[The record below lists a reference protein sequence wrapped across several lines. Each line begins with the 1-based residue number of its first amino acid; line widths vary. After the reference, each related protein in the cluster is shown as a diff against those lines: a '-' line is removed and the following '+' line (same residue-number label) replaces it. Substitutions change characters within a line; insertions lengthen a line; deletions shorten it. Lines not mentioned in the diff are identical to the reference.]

1 MAARPRRTA
10 EMDHDPPED
19 ALVNFSDDQDDDLDT
34 EQSPERFREAVLYGT
49 DWTVRTL
56 LQQIEQGNID
66 LSPNFQ
72 RRDAW
77 SRRNKSRFIESVAL
91 QLPIPQIVLAER
103 KEQRG
108 TYVVLDGKQRL
119 LTLAQFAGGLS
130 NDHPLWEESTKTS
143 PLRLAGLKVL
153 NELNGKTYNDVIESV
168 ALSQIRT
175 QFDNHTIRS
184 ALIRNWPDDD
194 YLYEVFIRLNTG
206 SARLSP
212 QELRQAMKP
221 GPFTEFL
228 GDRSGSSEILQ
239 AILGLS
245 GPDFRMR
252 DVDLLLRLIAFL
264 TRLPG
269 YKGNLK
275 PFLDDTHD
283 YFNSRWES
291 EEKSVRALVD
301 GIEDGLAFLAES
313 FGNARLVG
321 RRWVDGNFDGPVNRA
336 VLDVQLASALDPN
349 VRKAVEDKR
358 LNLSETFVQM
368 SRRSQEFNEAVSGTT
383 KSIVAIR
390 TRYGAWQKAL
400 EAVLGSQVS
409 MPPLPNA

>member
-1 MAARPRRTA
+1 
-10 EMDHDPPED
+10 MDHPDQDD
-19 ALVNFSDDQDDDLDT
+19 ALVNFEDDQDDDLDV
-34 EQSPERFREAVLYGT
+34 EPSPDRFRDAVLYGT

-108 TYVVLDGKQRL
+108 TYIVLDGKQRL
-119 LTLAQFAGGLS
+119 LTLAQFAGDLS
-130 NDHPLWEESTKTS
+130 DDHPLWEESAKVG
-143 PLRLAGLKVL
+143 PLRLTGLKVL
-153 NELNGKTYNDVIESV
+153 TDLNGKTYGDVVGS
-168 ALSQIRT
+168 ASLGQFRT

-184 ALIRNWPDDD
+184 ALIRNWPDED

-228 GDRSGSSEILQ
+228 SIRSGSSAILQ
-239 AILGLS
+239 KILGLT

-283 YFNSRWES
+283 HFNSRWNTEES
-291 EEKSVRALVD
+291 TVVALVD
-301 GIEDGLAFLAES
+301 RIEEGLGFLANC
-313 FGNARLVG
+313 FGDPREVG
-321 RRWVDGNFDGPVNRA
+321 RRWANDRFDGPINRA
-336 VLDVQLASALDPN
+336 VLDVQIASAFAPSVRHAVQEQALDF
-349 VRKAVEDKR
+349 RAAFVE
-358 LNLSETFVQM
+358 M
-368 SRRSQEFNEAVSGTT
+368 SRQSHEFGDAVSGTT
-383 KSIVAIR
+383 KSISAIR
-390 TRYGAWQKAL
+390 TRYSSWQHAL
-400 EAVLGSQVS
+400 EAAIGTAVQ
-409 MPPLPNA
+409 MPALPNG